1 MLAET
6 LWRGLAVGATALA
19 IVELFRQRGLL
30 AAGLLAALP
39 VLSAP
44 ALFGLSVEPS
54 PSPPQRR
61 W

>member
-30 AAGLLAALP
+30 AALP